1 MYSLGS
7 RCYRLCTGLG
17 KEGKVGH
24 EEADEEEECSQERL
38 GC

>member
-24 EEADEEEECSQERL
+24 EEKEWCEEKL